1 MGGFLWV
8 FPIVIGGSSLREWRE
23 KRRRNLPLWFELVQ
37 GDKGWQRLVRIGEG
51 WCRLVLDG
59 GGLSGAPWHSIPLHG
74 VPWREP
80 LADAGMS
87 WCPVGSVST
96 SLVHQSYLAYS
107 MYSFKSESIHMITF
121 ENVKT
126 FKCDH
131 SELVDGLVMNI
142 DHYESIETLELKD
155 GSVGIEIAAGRWFK
169 TTSDLMYVVVSNRFE
184 SGALAGATRV
194 QIGWFECKDT
204 RIDVHLFDSDE
215 EMRKW
220 LCARIQT
227 STIGRGI

>member
-1 MGGFLWV
+1 
-8 FPIVIGGSSLREWRE
+8 
-23 KRRRNLPLWFELVQ
+23 
-37 GDKGWQRLVRIGEG
+37 
-51 WCRLVLDG
+51 
-59 GGLSGAPWHSIPLHG
+59 
-74 VPWREP
+74 
-80 LADAGMS
+80 
-87 WCPVGSVST
+87 
-96 SLVHQSYLAYS
+96 
-107 MYSFKSESIHMITF
+107 MITF

-155 GSVGIEIAAGRWFK
+155 GSVGVEIAAGRWFK

-220 LCARIQT
+220 LSEDWKT
-227 STIGRGI
+227 NLESMVPPLVNFSSTMRPASLWEKEAAV